1 MWNWYQLQYKGFS
14 NIFLKNHWSISHLYL
29 PFIHDFLASKIG
41 HIENI
46 GSLIYA
52 GLINVSIFH
61 YIL

>member
-1 MWNWYQLQYKGFS
+1 MLTSHIIVAQYQNQYWYF
-14 NIFLKNHWSISHLYL
+14 YL
-29 PFIHDFLASKIG
+29 SSIHDFLASKIG

-52 GLINVSIFH
+52 DLINVSIFH